1 MNILF
6 LIGSPRKKSS
16 ASCYF
21 ARILKF
27 FLTLGSF
34 GKTKVE
40 IAEIPPKAAPDIMAK
55 LAAADKVVIFTP
67 LYCDGMP
74 SHVISFLQQAEIFCR
89 RNPCSFDFYAVCNNG
104 FIEGRQNEACLNQ
117 YQCFCQKTGVN
128 WCGGMGIGGGEMLHF
143 LAKVYP
149 FVFLFF
155 IVLFVIR
162 LFKGYADKFA
172 LSQLAEEI
180 GVYLFFTW
188 HCYFSL
194 ARFAAKI
201 ANGKTLK
208 KNIYSRAFVPA
219 IIFMFFASIFM
230 CLGSLLNG
238 RIIFTLLGKDKTPA
252 PKQI

>member
-34 GKTKVE
+34 GKIKVE

-74 SHVISFLQQAEIFCR
+74 SHVISFLQQAEIFCKQ
-89 RNPCSFDFYAVCNNG
+89 NPCNFDFYAVCNNG

-128 WCGGMGIGGGEMLHF
+128 GCGGMGIGGGGKVHF

-155 IVLFVIR
+155 IVLHVLIYFLILDVLLLPFR
-162 LFKGYADKFA
+162 LCIQLLLESKKPSKPRYLSH
-172 LSQLAEEI
+172 LSQL
-180 GVYLFFTW
+180 LS
-188 HCYFSL
+188 H
-194 ARFAAKI
+194 
-201 ANGKTLK
+201 
-208 KNIYSRAFVPA
+208 IYS
-219 IIFMFFASIFM
+219 
-230 CLGSLLNG
+230 N
-238 RIIFTLLGKDKTPA
+238 
-252 PKQI
+252 